1 MGPLASRIA
10 DCTSK
15 NAVSCS
21 SARTTKRF
29 PSRCRDS
36 RLRYREQRDRNARA
50 RGRFQNR
57 RFTTSH
63 LSHFALILGIRGF
76 VLSSVSMKDHVPQ
89 FAFSLDDR
97 ILNSDRSH
105 CFSFPASG
113 FLFGRIICNDRAEGE
128 APALNAFNLS
138 KTCSLDKLP
147 SKLPSNAAISR
158 RTSGSFDRTIRTAR
172 AASIIGICKCC
183 FFICK
188 VGRRHHLQVAVM
200 RRL

>member
-1 MGPLASRIA
+1 M
-10 DCTSK
+10 
-15 NAVSCS
+15 
-21 SARTTKRF
+21 
-29 PSRCRDS
+29 
-36 RLRYREQRDRNARA
+36 
-50 RGRFQNR
+50 
-57 RFTTSH
+57 
-63 LSHFALILGIRGF
+63 
-76 VLSSVSMKDHVPQ
+76 SSVSMKDHVPQ

-158 RTSGSFDRTIRTAR
+158 RTSGSFDRAIRTAR
-172 AASIIGICKCC
+172 AASTISIRKSCFIITHGETATSSSSCNNASPLTGNAREGKIRAPLSR
-183 FFICK
+183 IAWEDIRARAAQSH
-188 VGRRHHLQVAVM
+188 RRFGLRDSA
-200 RRL
+200 